1 MTPEKFAHQI
11 LFGDK
16 LEDKLLSIR
25 VDDFSTYEGNLIPGL
40 PAREKKISFSPE
52 KIKFPKYN
60 LFHLKEKRGMAIH
73 YFANHE
79 LLAIEMMAA
88 FLLKFPTRNENDKK
102 LKRGILSTLSDEQR
116 HLNLYIA
123 RMNELGVEFG
133 SYPLNDFFWKQM
145 LKINRM
151 EEFLAVM
158 SLTFE
163 SANLDFA
170 LFYKKVFTDVEDH
183 KSAAIME
190 EVFVDEI
197 NHVKLGLHWLNKW
210 KMDRDLFEYYQSIL
224 PQNMTPS
231 RARGIAYNRASREEA
246 GFEKTFLE
254 KLENYRD
261 PEPFLNRNP
270 NV

>member
-1 MTPEKFAHQI
+1 MNPEKFAHQI
-11 LFGDK
+11 LFGEK
-16 LEDKLLSIR
+16 LEDKLQSIN
-25 VDDFSTYEGNLIPGL
+25 VFDFGDYDGNLVPEMPG
-40 PAREKKISFSPE
+40 REKKISFSQE
-52 KIKFPKYN
+52 RIKFPKYQ
-60 LFHLKEKRGMAIH
+60 LFHLKEKRGMALH

-88 FLLKFPTRNENDKK
+88 FLWKFPTRNENDKK
-102 LKRGILSTLSDEQR
+102 LKRGIFSTLCDEQR
-116 HLNLYIA
+116 HLNLYIS

-145 LKINRM
+145 LKIKRM

-170 LFYKKVFTDVEDH
+170 LFYKKVFSDVEDH
-183 KSAAIME
+183 KSAAIMQ
-190 EVFVDEI
+190 EVFMDEI
-197 NHVKLGLHWLNKW
+197 THVKLGLHWLNKW
-210 KMDRDLFEYYQSIL
+210 KMDKDLFEYYRSIL
-224 PQNMTPS
+224 PLNMTPS
-231 RARGIAYNRASREEA
+231 RSRGIGYKRETREEA
-246 GFEKTFLE
+246 GFEKSFLE
-254 KLENYRD
+254 KLEQYRD